1 MSDTNDSPSFPSTP
15 KKTDQKERKMKK
27 MILAVTMMI
36 MVAIGVSAQR
46 EIGSLTIQPKFG
58 YNGSGMTMDDDNL
71 EVMRFGRITAGVDLE
86 YRLSKWAS
94 FSVGAM
100 YSQEGGKSKIKNL
113 NVTET
118 VYLDYIAIP
127 LMANFYI
134 SKGLAVRIGL
144 EQAFKIHEKYDIPS
158 HPGIDQKNLFEDAKS
173 FNLRMPVGISYDFG
187 GVTLDMR
194 LVPALNKIMKNK
206 DFKNAYL
213 QATIGYKFKLK

>member
-1 MSDTNDSPSFPSTP
+1 VSDTNDSPSFPSTP

-144 EQAFKIHEKYDIPS
+144 EQAFKVREKYDIPS

-206 DFKNAYL
+206 DFKNAFL